1 MVIHEIIISMQ
12 MSTHKNALITLG
24 CYFKFP
30 VPALVHEYITQG
42 FIDCH
47 GGLEDTKSLQW
58 ETILLIAKKAKGA
71 LKHDGS
77 LRGDNEDQIILPWN
91 IRLRIAKQLASAV
104 SYLHIAFAE
113 PIIHRYLNPSCLFLD
128 DDYISKLYSFS
139 HSTTIP
145 PTESDVEDAVGG
157 TPGFGVLLVVFL
169 TGRTPWEIW
178 RVEGIEIIPYARGC
192 DGRIGEILDP
202 RIYEEVRGN
211 E

>member
-1 MVIHEIIISMQ
+1 MADQLWYQSTTFGAGQ
-12 MSTHKNALITLG
+12 MRIG
-24 CYFKFP
+24 IEFP
-30 VPALVHEYITQG
+30 IPVLVHAY
-42 FIDCH
+42 
-47 GGLEDTKSLQW
+47 
-58 ETILLIAKKAKGA
+58 AAKGA

-157 TPGFGVLLVVFL
+157 TPG
-169 TGRTPWEIW
+169 
-178 RVEGIEIIPYARGC
+178 Y
-192 DGRIGEILDP
+192 LDP
-202 RIYEEVRGN
+202 AYMRPGLISEKK
-211 E
+211 